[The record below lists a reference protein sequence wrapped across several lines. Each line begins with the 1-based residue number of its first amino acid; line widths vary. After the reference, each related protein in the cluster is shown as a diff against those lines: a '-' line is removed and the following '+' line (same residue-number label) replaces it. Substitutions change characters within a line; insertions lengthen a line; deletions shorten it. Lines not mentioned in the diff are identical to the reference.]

1 MKFQFFN
8 FANMNI
14 FEKLGQVLPSVESP
28 ARYMGGEANS
38 VVKDPSSLLARMAF
52 VFPDLYEIGLS
63 NNGLRVLYHVVNR
76 EPDLLMEVAF
86 ALGMIW
92 RSRCANRVFLYTPMQ
107 RGLLYVILIW
117 LGLRCRR
124 N

>member
-1 MKFQFFN
+1 MLFTMKFQFFN

-63 NNGLRVLYHVVNR
+63 NKGLRVL
-76 EPDLLMEVAF
+76 
-86 ALGMIW
+86 
-92 RSRCANRVFLYTPMQ
+92 
-107 RGLLYVILIW
+107 
-117 LGLRCRR
+117 
-124 N
+124 

>member
-1 MKFQFFN
+1 
-8 FANMNI
+8 MNV
-14 FEKLGQVLPSVESP
+14 FDKLGQVLPSVESP

-38 VVKDPSSLLARMAF
+38 VVKDPSTLLARCAF

-86 ALGMIW
+86 APWDDMENG
-92 RSRCANRVFLYTPMQ
+92 
-107 RGLLYVILIW
+107 
-117 LGLRCRR
+117 
-124 N
+124 